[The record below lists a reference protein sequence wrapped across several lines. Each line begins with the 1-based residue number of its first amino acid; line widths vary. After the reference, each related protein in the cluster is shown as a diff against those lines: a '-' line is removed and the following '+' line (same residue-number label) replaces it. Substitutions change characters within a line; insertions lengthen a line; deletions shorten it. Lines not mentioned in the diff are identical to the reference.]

1 MITTKLFI
9 GTGIVFLSFLAFEN
23 QIQSHNYISLDTKA
37 SIIPNAQ
44 TPGKEI
50 YADFCMQCHGA
61 NGKGSGKTIPP
72 LDGSDWLSKKRKESI
87 AAVKYGQR
95 GEITVN
101 GIKYKNAMPA
111 MGLTDQEVA
120 DVMNYVM
127 SSWSNKQTKIVTAK
141 EVATIK
147 NKKVL

>member
-9 GTGIVFLSFLAFEN
+9 GTGIVFLSFIAFEN
-23 QIQSHNYISLDTKA
+23 QIQSQNYISLDTKA
-37 SIIPNAQ
+37 SKYSSAQ

-61 NGKGSGKTIPP
+61 NGKGGGKRIPP
-72 LDGSDWLSKKRKESI
+72 LDGSDWLSKKRNESI
-87 AAVKYGQR
+87 AAVKYGQS

-127 SSWSNKQTKIVTAK
+127 STWSNKQTKIVTAK

-147 NKKVL
+147 K

>member
-9 GTGIVFLSFLAFEN
+9 GTSFVFLSFLAFKN
-23 QIQSHNYISLDTKA
+23 QIQSQNYISLDTKA
-37 SIIPNAQ
+37 SKYSSVQ

-61 NGKGSGKTIPP
+61 NGKGSEKKIPP
-72 LDGSDWLSKKRKESI
+72 LDGSDWLSMKRNESI

-95 GEITVN
+95 DEITVN

-127 SSWSNKQTKIVTAK
+127 STWSNKQTKIVTAK

-147 NKKVL
+147 K

>member
-1 MITTKLFI
+1 MITTKLL
-9 GTGIVFLSFLAFEN
+9 TGISIVFLSFFAFEN
-23 QIQSHNYISLDTKA
+23 QIDSANYSPLETKTSQYSNQQA
-37 SIIPNAQ
+37 
-44 TPGKEI
+44 PGKEL

-61 NGKGSGKTIPP
+61 NGKGSGKRIPP
-72 LDGSDWLSKKRKESI
+72 LDGSDWLSMKRNESI

-120 DVMNYVM
+120 DVMNYIM
-127 SSWSNKQTKIVTAK
+127 STWNNKQTKIVTSK
-141 EVATIK
+141 EVAIL
-147 NKKVL
+147 KK